1 MSDTEIAIQA
11 LLSMKNKYDGEEL
24 TIANEDI
31 EALLNINNNSVFID
45 ILPSPCLTSSQ
56 SNTLDISSNFTLTP
70 SQLKVDAFSPDI
82 PLSAINRQ
90 TK

>member
-1 MSDTEIAIQA
+1 MSDTEIAIQS
-11 LLSMKNKYDGEEL
+11 LLSMKNKYDREEI

-70 SQLKVDAFSPDI
+70 SS
-82 PLSAINRQ
+82 SN
-90 TK
+90 

>member
-24 TIANEDI
+24 NIANEDI

-70 SQLKVDAFSPDI
+70 SHIKVDAFTPYI